1 MNYQLARQTLVLCIA
16 VGIGNGCT
24 LDAGS
29 RGPYGPED
37 PETAI
42 SKTKLPD
49 KIPTPHPLEFTG
61 EDIIGHHKPKMAGA
75 GRDTSVR
82 RVPNE
87 GVILTDDDVVSL
99 RKSAE
104 SDRRVAALLGS
115 RWAFIDA
122 DPVPPEGKF
131 SFGCCRDTARR
142 VRLVYYSY
150 SQNVAIEVL
159 MVSTRLTHS
168 LNVLGVSRLEGY
180 QPPEGQQDV
189 QRGIELAKADPRLSG
204 KVDELQGH
212 GLLMQPD
219 RGLFRNDPGYA
230 HRTIWITFSEGQG
243 GDPKFW
249 AVVDLTEDKVLEA
262 GEEPPRS

>member
-1 MNYQLARQTLVLCIA
+1 MRQTFFLWMM
-16 VGIGNGCT
+16 VGIGSGCT

-29 RGPYGPED
+29 RGPFGPED
-37 PETAI
+37 PETKVQKA
-42 SKTKLPD
+42 TLPD
-49 KIPTPHPLEFTG
+49 RVPSPNTLQFTG
-61 EDIIGHHKPKMAGA
+61 EDTSGHHKPKMVGA
-75 GRDTSVR
+75 SGETAVKRSTNTSV
-82 RVPNE
+82 V
-87 GVILTDDDVVSL
+87 LTADDVAAFRTV
-99 RKSAE
+99 AE
-104 SDRRVAALLGS
+104 NDRGVMMQLGS

-122 DPVPPEGKF
+122 DRIPPEGKIA
-131 SFGCCRDTARR
+131 FGCCRQTTGL

-150 SQNVAIEVL
+150 SQNVAVEVR
-159 MVSTRLTHS
+159 VKESGV
-168 LNVLGVSRLEGY
+168 LNVARLDGY

-219 RGLFRNDPGYA
+219 RGFFRNDPGYA